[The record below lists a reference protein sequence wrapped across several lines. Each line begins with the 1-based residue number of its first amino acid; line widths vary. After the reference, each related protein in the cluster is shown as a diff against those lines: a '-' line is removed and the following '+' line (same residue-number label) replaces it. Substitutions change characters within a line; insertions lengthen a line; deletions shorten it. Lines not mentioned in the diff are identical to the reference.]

1 MLSEH
6 ISIASMPPEKSN
18 ASIFSGGFKDTR
30 VKDTVQAASI
40 VKVLSGVFFLSKGLD
55 KRIIVWYTDSVMR
68 KILGYILMI
77 LGVLFILHLLS
88 LYWLFTVLF

>member
-1 MLSEH
+1 MHGPLNTFLLRE
-6 ISIASMPPEKSN
+6 
-18 ASIFSGGFKDTR
+18 DTR

-40 VKVLSGVFFLSKGLD
+40 VKVLSGVFFFIKRLD
-55 KRIIVWYTDSVMR
+55 KRIILWYTDSVMR

>member
-1 MLSEH
+1 MHGPLNTFLLRE
-6 ISIASMPPEKSN
+6 
-18 ASIFSGGFKDTR
+18 DTR

-40 VKVLSGVFFLSKGLD
+40 VQVLSGVFFFVKRLD